1 MQSANKNIGVAS
13 QCLQITE
20 KVTFNIA
27 SEASYIYILN
37 RQKLSKMLNLVNT
50 WESEA
55 CGRTV
60 LPDKTKWQKFKIQMT
75 HFHGI

>member
-1 MQSANKNIGVAS
+1 
-13 QCLQITE
+13 
-20 KVTFNIA
+20 
-27 SEASYIYILN
+27 
-37 RQKLSKMLNLVNT
+37 MLNLVNT

-75 HFHGI
+75 HFIENHIKSRIQNYERSELRLQFEWTKCSIL